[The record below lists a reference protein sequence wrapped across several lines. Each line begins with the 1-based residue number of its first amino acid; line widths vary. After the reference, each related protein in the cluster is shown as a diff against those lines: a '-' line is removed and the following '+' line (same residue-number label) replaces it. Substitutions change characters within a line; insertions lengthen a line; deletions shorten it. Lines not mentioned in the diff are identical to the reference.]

1 MRADA
6 STMRGTRIDVHTPL
20 EAQRARRR
28 AMSRPTPIYVGYG
41 RPPQGRS
48 TTRALTLVIVAAC
61 YMWIHLLGL
70 A

>member
-1 MRADA
+1 
-6 STMRGTRIDVHTPL
+6 MRGTRIDVHTPL

-41 RPPQGRS
+41 RPPKGRS
-48 TTRALTLVIVAAC
+48 TTRALTLVIVACA
-61 YMWIHLLGL
+61 YMWIHILGL